1 MHTTRT
7 LAALSVSLLLGSMV
21 TPLQAA
27 PLPNGTVLT
36 IDPGI
41 NDATSPRCYT
51 GSCFSMAIT
60 LTTTRYH
67 YNFVPGTDGGI
78 VVGKN
83 QAAGVSPAPGELAGY
98 NRVDAVEAPGSMFT
112 TSYQSISSDASS
124 NIFDDQSCLSA
135 SACAGKTVLGTW
147 NKAGSISSD
156 VILGSDSNQ
165 CTSTL
170 YCPGVTKWTITPAGA
185 AGLDGD
191 RYILEYQ
198 RLIPLY
204 QDGYDR
210 LYTFHLEGTIK
221 LPKVNGVDVAASLSA
236 TPNPATQGAALTYT
250 ATLTNFGTETATG
263 VSLSD
268 ELPIG
273 VNFVSAIPSQGYC
286 NGTAAVGCTLGDLAS
301 GASATVAITVTPTVT
316 GTLANSIT
324 TTANGDVNA
333 ANDTASS
340 SIVVNAPVVTA
351 DLGVSLSATPSPVKR
366 LSNLTYTINV
376 NNAGPGTAEG
386 VTVKDTL
393 PLGMSLVSATSSQ
406 GTCSGSTTVTCT
418 LGALASGAN
427 GTVTLIVQPR
437 FTGSYSN
444 KATVSTTT
452 KESSLTNNSATVKVR
467 VN

>member
-7 LAALSVSLLLGSMV
+7 LAALSVSLLLGSLV

-51 GSCFSMAIT
+51 GSCFSLAIS
-60 LTTTRYH
+60 LTNNFYY

-83 QAAGVSPAPGELAGY
+83 QAAGVSPAPGELAGFV
-98 NRVDAVEAPGSMFT
+98 RVDAVEAPGSMYT
-112 TSYQSISSDASS
+112 TPYQYNPTDASS
-124 NIFDDQSCLSA
+124 NIFDDKSCLSA

-147 NKAGSISSD
+147 NKAGGISTD
-156 VILGSDSNQ
+156 ANLGTDSNQ
-165 CTSTL
+165 CTSPL
-170 YCPGVTKWTITPAGA
+170 YCPGVTKWTVTPAGA
-185 AGLDGD
+185 AGVDGD
-191 RYILEYQ
+191 RYTLDYQ
-198 RLIPLY
+198 RRIPDYLNSF
-204 QDGYDR
+204 DHV
-210 LYTFHLEGTIK
+210 YTFHLEGTIK
-221 LPKVNGVDVAASLSA
+221 LPKVNGVDVSANLSA

-286 NGTAAVGCTLGDLAS
+286 TGTAAVGCTLGDLAS

-351 DLGVSLSATPSPVKR
+351 DLGVSLSATPNPVKR

-376 NNAGPGTAEG
+376 NNAGPGSAAA

-393 PLGMSLVSATSSQ
+393 PLGMSLVSAASSQ

-418 LGALASGAN
+418 LGTMASGAN
-427 GTVTLIVQPR
+427 GAVTIIVQPR

-452 KESSLTNNSATVKVR
+452 KESTLTNNSATVKVR

>member
-1 MHTTRT
+1 MHTKQTF
-7 LAALSVSLLLGSMV
+7 AALSVSLLLGSLM

-27 PLPNGTVLT
+27 PLPNGTLLT

-51 GSCFSMAIT
+51 GSCFSLAIA
-60 LTTTRYH
+60 LTNNYH
-67 YNFVPGTDGGI
+67 YYNLAPGTDGGI

-83 QAAGVSPAPGELAGY
+83 QAPGISPAPGELAGFV
-98 NRVDAVEAPGSMFT
+98 RVDTVEAPGSMYT
-112 TSYQSISSDASS
+112 TPYLYNPTDASV
-124 NIFDDQSCLSA
+124 NLFDDKSCLSA

-147 NKAGSISSD
+147 NKSGGISTD
-156 VILGSDSNQ
+156 DNLGTASNQ

-170 YCPGVTKWTITPAGA
+170 YCPGVTKWTVTPAGA

-191 RYILEYQ
+191 RYTLDYQ
-198 RLIPLY
+198 RRIPDYLNSF
-204 QDGYDR
+204 DHV
-210 LYTFHLEGTIK
+210 YTFHLEGTIK
-221 LPKVNGVDVAASLSA
+221 LPKVNGVDVSASLSA
-236 TPNPATQGAALTYT
+236 TPNPATQGTALTYT

-273 VNFVSAIPSQGYC
+273 VSFVSATPSQGNC
-286 NGTAAVGCTLGDLAS
+286 NGTAAVSCSLGDLAS

-316 GTLANSIT
+316 GTLVNSIT
-324 TTANGDVNA
+324 ATGNGDVNA
-333 ANDTASS
+333 ANNSASAS
-340 SIVVNAPVVTA
+340 VVVNAPVVTA
-351 DLGVSLSATPSPVKR
+351 DLGVSLSATPNPVKR

-376 NNAGPGTAEG
+376 SNAGPGTAEG

-393 PLGMSLVSATSSQ
+393 PSGMSLVSAASSQ
-406 GTCSGSTTVTCT
+406 GACSGSTTVTCT
-418 LGALASGAN
+418 LGAMASGAN

-437 FTGSYSN
+437 STGTYSN

-452 KESSLTNNSATVKVR
+452 KESSLTNNSATVKVK